1 MQVRIRLFAML
12 RERAGTPELDLE
24 LAEGA
29 TAGDALRA
37 LAERPELA
45 AALAA
50 TRVVVARNRRY
61 VGDAER
67 LADGDEVAVVPPVS
81 GGAWVHARVSAEPL
95 DVSWLARAVV
105 RPEAG
110 AVVTFCGVT
119 REVERLEYE
128 AYAEMALE
136 RIRGIATEAAER
148 HRLEAVA
155 AEHRV
160 GSVPLG
166 EPSVVVS
173 VSAAHRDAAF
183 AGAREVIDR
192 IKAEAPIWKREVRA
206 PGAAPEWVAGTPPPV
221 S

>member
-81 GGAWVHARVSAEPL
+81 GGAWVHGRVSAEPL

-119 REVERLEYE
+119 REVQRLEYE

-136 RIRGIATEAAER
+136 RIRGIATE
-148 HRLEAVA
+148 A